1 MGHKPRISGL
11 ESDHLSQGLM
21 MCIVTRFCKVL
32 ATNAISKLA
41 KKMEQLLMSTLG
53 HIDNVGSNPVL
64 LTLSAIEDQS
74 KEVRNV
80 INFEEVSR

>member
-1 MGHKPRISGL
+1 
-11 ESDHLSQGLM
+11 
-21 MCIVTRFCKVL
+21 
-32 ATNAISKLA
+32 
-41 KKMEQLLMSTLG
+41 MSTLG
-53 HIDNVGSNPVL
+53 HTDNVGSNPVL

>member
-53 HIDNVGSNPVL
+53 HTDNVGSNPVL